1 MLTHGERSTEKMRF
15 LVFFTIFTLIYSSMH
30 LYGFIKAKNAL
41 SLGHGVS
48 IGLGIFLVIMI
59 FCPFLVRLFQG
70 KNFELIRLI
79 LAYAG
84 YTWMAFIFLFFCIS
98 LATDICKG
106 AAYIIGILSKG
117 YGHTF
122 LLSPTLVFLGNIL
135 LATLIIC
142 YGFVEAANIR
152 TERITIQSPKVPAK
166 PGKITIVQVSD
177 IHLGL
182 IVRGKRLE
190 KIVKA
195 VKNANPD
202 ILVSTGD
209 LIDAQINNAE
219 PFLQQFRSITTAYGK
234 YAVTGNHE
242 FYCGIDQAV
251 DLTKEAGFQL
261 LRGELIKI
269 PGVLNIAGID
279 DPAGKSFGHKGNI
292 TEEQLLSTLPDD
304 RFTILL
310 KHRPT
315 LHKASA
321 GLFDLQISGH
331 SHKGQIF
338 PFSLIIKLL
347 YPVDSGL
354 LKLNDNGL
362 LYVSRG
368 AGTWG
373 PPIRFLAPP
382 EIALFTLIH
391 GPWDIRVTD

>member
-1 MLTHGERSTEKMRF
+1 MLLSCSLMPKGVLRNMRF

-30 LYGFIKAKNAL
+30 LYSFIKAKNAL
-41 SLGHGVS
+41 SFGIEVS
-48 IGLGIFLVIMI
+48 TGLGIFLVIMI
-59 FCPFLVRLFQG
+59 FSPFLVRLFQG
-70 KNFELIRLI
+70 KSFESITI
-79 LAYAG
+79 IIAYAG

-98 LATDICKG
+98 LSTDICKG
-106 AAYIIGILSKG
+106 IAYIIGILSTG
-117 YGHTF
+117 DGHRF
-122 LLSPTLVFLGNIL
+122 LLSPTLVFLANIA
-135 LATLIIC
+135 LAILITC
-142 YGFVEAANIR
+142 YGYIEAANIR
-152 TERITIQSPKVPAK
+152 TERITIQSPKIPVK
-166 PGKITIVQVSD
+166 QGKITVVQVSD

-190 KIVKA
+190 NILKA
-195 VKNANPD
+195 VRKENPD

-209 LIDAQINNAE
+209 LIDGQLDHIE
-219 PFLQQFRSITTAYGK
+219 SSIELFNTITPAYGK

-242 FYCGIDQAV
+242 FYGGINQAV
-251 DLTKEAGFQL
+251 NLTKRAGFRL
-261 LRGELIKI
+261 LRGEVIKI

-279 DPAGKSFGHKGNI
+279 DPAGKSFGHKENI
-292 TEEQLLSTLPDD
+292 TEKQLLSTLPKDS
-304 RFTILL
+304 FTLLL

-315 LHKASA
+315 LDKDSS

-354 LKLNDNGL
+354 LKLNNNRL

-382 EIALFTLIH
+382 EITVFTIVH
-391 GPWDIRVTD
+391 GP